1 MNMKKLFLAFG
12 LLAIQSITSFAQETQ
27 KPILL
32 PLEGAINFRDIGGY
46 TTTTGK
52 KVLTDKIFRSAEI
65 STLTDKDLQELKDLH
80 ITSVIDFRGTDEAKQ
95 APDKLPEGAQY
106 YLCPSGSENVANG
119 NYGDF
124 IEKIKNNDDS
134 FLMDFYGE
142 KGVQYFGDR
151 YRLMFDKLLNN
162 SDKEAILYHCTGGRD
177 RTGMATALLYYI
189 LQVPMETIE
198 EDYVASNVFLK
209 EKKKVGGD
217 KSEQTYAAMVKAT
230 GLSKE
235 TIEERMALKPKYIRA
250 FFEAINTKY
259 RSVEN
264 FLKKEMNITS
274 ADIEKLRQKYTK

>member
-1 MNMKKLFLAFG
+1 MKKILLAFS
-12 LLAIQSITSFAQETQ
+12 LLAIQSVSIFAQETQ
-27 KPILL
+27 KPIVL

-65 STLTDKDLQELKDLH
+65 STLTDKDLNELAELH
-80 ITSVIDFRGTDEAKQ
+80 ITNVIDFRGTDEAKK
-95 APDKLPEGAQY
+95 APDKLPKGAQY
-106 YLCPSGSENVANG
+106 YLCPAGSENVANG

-124 IEKIKNNDDS
+124 LEKIKNNDNS

-151 YRLMFDKLLNN
+151 YRVMFDKLLNTKDN
-162 SDKEAILYHCTGGRD
+162 EAILYHCTAGRD
-177 RTGMATALLYYI
+177 RTGMATALIYYI

-198 EDYVASNVFLK
+198 KDYVASNIYLK
-209 EKKKVGGD
+209 EKKKIGD
-217 KSEQTYAAMVKAT
+217 DNSEQMYATMAKAT

-235 TIEERMALKPKYIRA
+235 TLEERMALKPEYIRA
-250 FFEAINTKY
+250 FFKAINTKY
-259 RSVEN
+259 GSVEN

-274 ADIEKLRQKYTK
+274 ADIKKLRQKYTK